1 MSRVRIKI
9 QAVPHLKEPKA
20 SASTLKGGKFHERFL
35 KKPLR
40 SDRNSQ
46 GIGTGCFKS
55 HPAGT
60 APDAVKRLSTGIAAM
75 LAVTLLCAN
84 APVLYAKAAAPYPE
98 PAKAIVEEYDIPE
111 EAWEQTSVITV
122 GWSPTAGCPWRRSL
136 LRTPLLVSDNITNG
150 AHDLI
155 FQRTGGGGETEYVRL
170 ACSDGV
176 YTSPAGAEVLESL
189 EGIPG
194 NPVQRFDC
202 GSGKRDLFDPG

>member
-1 MSRVRIKI
+1 
-9 QAVPHLKEPKA
+9 
-20 SASTLKGGKFHERFL
+20 
-35 KKPLR
+35 
-40 SDRNSQ
+40 
-46 GIGTGCFKS
+46 
-55 HPAGT
+55 
-60 APDAVKRLSTGIAAM
+60 M

-136 LRTPLLVSDNITNG
+136 LRTPILVSDNITNG

-176 YTSPAGAEVLESL
+176 YTSPVGAKEQDKTKVWTIAIGTVFVKGNVVLPDATRTALEPGYDDVYQVTKVDKIDFESPDMQHW
-189 EGIPG
+189 EM
-194 NPVQRFDC
+194 
-202 GSGKRDLFDPG
+202 GSN